1 MTSSTPMRLWRDD
14 RLTNHAQQLA
24 ADHLIDH
31 APRWAH
37 VQGVAARTR
46 QIAQLID
53 PAAEHI
59 LVSAAWL
66 HDLGHVSTLAHSGF
80 HALDGAEFAAAHT
93 FPATVVELIAHH
105 SGAWSEAIERG
116 MIAEL
121 ARYPLPPKAFLDILT
136 YADLTIGPAG
146 QPMTVRDRLSDILA
160 RYPRGDAVH
169 RAIARS
175 APALIASCDRVKAR
189 IQHAQASTDLPGRRP
204 YRHLE
209 GTQP

>member
-37 VQGVAARTR
+37 VQGVAARTQ

-116 MIAEL
+116 MIADL

-146 QPMTVRDRLSDILA
+146 QPMTARDRLSDILA

-189 IQHAQASTDLPGRRP
+189 IKHAQASTDQPGRRP

-209 GTQP
+209 GNQP